1 MPEFLLEFVDDRTS
15 LFAAAA
21 IAVVLLLLFLRAWLN
36 LRALPVL
43 KRVEGMRTVD
53 CMVVIPARDE
63 EEVIARAVKS
73 LPHDTVIVVDDASSD
88 QTAKLAREAGAGVL
102 IAPSV
107 PRGGVGKANA
117 CAAGAQALTSR
128 WILFADADTWF
139 APGFLEA
146 AVAASEASGVSFLSI
161 YPKPEPAGFLEHLLT
176 PYLRALYFAG
186 TNPRSNPAEAFNGQ
200 VVLARRETY
209 EFLGGH
215 NAILREAVDDIR
227 LAWLAERHRVKYA
240 LAQAPEMCHIRMY
253 RGAGGLMS
261 GLERQA
267 VRGHVGNP
275 LRVLVSLIAAGVA
288 LLWLPALVWLLLG
301 QQWIAAACFALVPL
315 ICLWNWY
322 SSLWRALLAPLAIY
336 VVLPF
341 LVPALGAGITGR
353 QVVWKGRRV

>member
-1 MPEFLLEFVDDRTS
+1 VFDFLYDVTS
-15 LFAAAA
+15 VYAALA
-21 IAVVLLLLFLRAWLN
+21 IAALLLLLFLRAWLN

-43 KRVEGMRTVD
+43 KRMEGTRPAD

-63 EEVIARAVKS
+63 EEVIGRAVAS
-73 LPHDTVIVVDDASSD
+73 LPADTVIVVDDESCD

-102 IAPSV
+102 TAPTL
-107 PRGGVGKANA
+107 PRGAIGKANA

-146 AVAASEASGVSFLSI
+146 AVAACEASGVSFLSI

-186 TNPRSNPAEAFNGQ
+186 TNPKWNSADAFNGQ

-215 NAILREAVDDIR
+215 NAILRDPVDDIR
-227 LAWLAERHRVKYA
+227 LARLAERHRVKYA
-240 LAQAPEMCHIRMY
+240 LAQAPELCFIRMY
-253 RGAGGLMS
+253 RGARGLMQ

-267 VRGHVGNP
+267 VRCHIGSP
-275 LRVLVSLIAAGVA
+275 LMVLVSLFTAGIAM
-288 LLWLPALVWLLLG
+288 LWLPALIWLLADS
-301 QQWIAAACFALVPL
+301 QWIAAACFALVPL
-315 ICLWNWY
+315 VCLRSWY
-322 SSLWRALLAPLAIY
+322 RNTWRALFAPLAIY
-336 VVLPF
+336 AVVPF
-341 LVPALGAGITGR
+341 LIPALLAGITGR
-353 QVVWKGRRV
+353 QIMWKGRWV